1 MNKNKTNENKIH
13 NPKARQFKE
22 MFRRLSENKLA
33 LAGGIITVLLI
44 LMALTANWITPF
56 DPTEQDYSKVLQ
68 PPSAEHWFGTD
79 DIGRDL
85 FSRVILGTQVSLKAG
100 LFSVGIALALGVPIG
115 LISGYRRGFLD
126 EVIIMRITD
135 AMLSFPALVLAL
147 AFAAVLG
154 AGLGNV
160 MIAIGLVYT
169 PNFIRLTR
177 AEVLAQ
183 REREYVL
190 ASRSSGLRDWR
201 ILLYHILPNSLA
213 PILIQATLSVASAII
228 AEASLSYL
236 GLGTQPPT
244 PSWGAMLSTG
254 QSYLSEAPWLALF
267 PGAFIFLTVMAI
279 NLFGDGIRDAFDT
292 KL

>member
-1 MNKNKTNENKIH
+1 MGKNTTIESKAH
-13 NPKARQFKE
+13 NPKTRQFKE

-33 LAGGIITVLLI
+33 LVGGIITVLLI